1 MADHISL
8 ADALFTRTQ
17 QQVLGLLFGRPEQSF
32 YLNEVVRHAGMGKG
46 AVARELARLAQAGII
61 TLTRKGN
68 QSHYQ
73 ANRECPIYDELKG
86 LIRKTVGVA
95 GVLQQ
100 ALAPLLPVLD
110 QAFVYGSVA
119 KGEDHADSDID
130 IMLVG
135 EDLSYSEIM
144 ELLEPAEA
152 QLQRSVNP
160 TLYTPE
166 EFQLRLAD
174 KQHFLTQVMANSRI
188 DLKQGSKKANG
199 SAE

>member
-1 MADHISL
+1 MGNHISL

-17 QQVLGLLFGRPEQSF
+17 QRVLGLLFSRPERSY
-32 YLNEVVRHAGMGKG
+32 YLNEVVRHAGVGKG
-46 AVARELARLAQAGII
+46 AVARELARLVQAGIV

-73 ANRECPIYDELKG
+73 ANPESPVFGELKG
-86 LIRKTVGVA
+86 LICKTVGIV

-100 ALAPLLPVLD
+100 ALAPLLPNLD

-119 KGEDHADSDID
+119 KGGDHADSDVD
-130 IMLVG
+130 LMLVG

-144 ELLEPAEA
+144 ALLEPVEA
-152 QLQRSVNP
+152 QLQRAVNP

-166 EFQLRLAD
+166 EFQLRLAG
-174 KQHFLTQVMANSRI
+174 KQHFLAQVMAQSRI
-188 DLKQGSKKANG
+188 DLK
-199 SAE
+199 

>member
-1 MADHISL
+1 MTVDHSRL

-17 QQVLGLLFGRPEQSF
+17 QQVLGLLFTQPDQSF

-46 AVARELARLAQAGII
+46 VVARELARLAESGIV

-73 ANRECPIYDELKG
+73 ANPECPVYGELRG

-100 ALAPLLPVLD
+100 ALALLLPNLE

-119 KGEDHADSDID
+119 KGEDHAGSDVD

-135 EDLSYSEIM
+135 EDLSYSGVM

-152 QLQRSVNP
+152 QLQRTVNP
-160 TLYTPE
+160 TLYSPK
-166 EFQLRLAD
+166 EFQLRVAD
-174 KQHFLTQVMANSRI
+174 NQHFLTQVMAQSRI
-188 DLKQGSKKANG
+188 DLKK
-199 SAE
+199 E